1 VAIPLDDIEPPD
13 DIKPLDDFEP
23 PDDFELDSIEEDR
36 GGAGE
41 AVRLPGVTS
50 CADRCGK
57 GDYPEKQVE
66 EKEEGERGKEE
77 RWSMVK
83 CGLRVLEM
91 GVGLIIPSESQT
103 VSSCPSRCDP
113 GASTTTIWAPIHKNR
128 IQKSLRLLRAGVTW

>member
-1 VAIPLDDIEPPD
+1 MAIPLDDIEPPD

-66 EKEEGERGKEE
+66 EKKRKEKEGKKENKRGKEE
-77 RWSMVK
+77 SKGAARRVK
-83 CGLRVLEM
+83 VVHG
-91 GVGLIIPSESQT
+91 
-103 VSSCPSRCDP
+103 
-113 GASTTTIWAPIHKNR
+113 
-128 IQKSLRLLRAGVTW
+128 